1 MDSCSEHSINMLR
14 YLENE
19 LSSRESEAFSAH
31 LKVCADCKA
40 CLEEEQDLSRL
51 LRLTRPLYPASEAL
65 RARLSSAVGQ
75 YSVPLTAPKYRPY
88 DSVVRIL
95 ERLSRNR
102 GQRASSWK
110 VLVPVALGIALCLI
124 FLPDAVRNVQAAS
137 YVATAVA
144 IHRDSL
150 NTDLPPEIQT
160 GTPEAVT
167 AWFTGKVPFHLQ
179 LPNSRP
185 DPNSNP
191 VYRLTGAKLVNYKG
205 SHAAS
210 ITWKARGEM
219 VSLLMAS
226 SKSAVVGGGDQVRSG
241 RLTFYY
247 GRDDGHRVVTWTSR
261 GVSYALVSPLSLSAR
276 ESCLVCHQNMA
287 DHSKFER

>member
-14 YLENE
+14 YLDNE
-19 LSSRESEAFSAH
+19 LSARELEAFSAH
-31 LKVCADCKA
+31 LKVCSDCNA
-40 CLEEEQDLSRL
+40 RLQEEQQLSHL
-51 LRLTRPLYPASEAL
+51 LRRTRPLYPASAAL

-75 YSVPLTAPKYRPY
+75 HAVPLTAPTYRPY

-95 ERLSRNR
+95 RRLSQNW
-102 GQRASSWK
+102 GELASSWK
-110 VLVPVALGIALCLI
+110 VLVPAALGIVLCLI
-124 FLPDAVRNVQAAS
+124 FLLDAVRSVQAAS
-137 YVATAVA
+137 YVATAVS

-150 NTDLPPEIQT
+150 NADLPPEIQT

-191 VYRLTGAKLVNYKG
+191 VYRLTGAKLVDYKG

-210 ITWKARGEM
+210 ITWKTRGEM

-226 SKSAVVGGGDQVRSG
+226 SKSAVVAGGDQVRSG
-241 RLTFYY
+241 PLTFHYS
-247 GRDDGHRVVTWTSR
+247 RDDGHRVVTWTNR

-276 ESCLVCHQNMA
+276 ESCLVCHQNMT
-287 DHSKFER
+287 DHGKFER